1 MCTDK
6 DPILEEMKNLSPN
19 IEKEREMI
27 IKARQKGKLA
37 LFKTYVRLSG
47 PGWLQSAITL
57 GGGSLSSS
65 MYLGVLVGFGLL
77 WLQPVAM
84 IAGII
89 MLSAIAYVTLST
101 GKRPVRTINEYISP
115 VLGWGWLLAS
125 MTANLVWSMPQYSL
139 AIASL
144 QQNLLPHIF
153 GPPTVEPF
161 TGKVLAGLLVLGINL
176 AFLIMYTIG
185 GRGVKIFEI
194 IVKAMVASVVICFF
208 GVVFILTYTKQIRW
222 QDYLAGF
229 IPDLSLLFAPSKHL
243 MPYIEQVPQQ
253 FRSYWINLIVSQQ
266 RDVLISAAA
275 TAVGINMTFM
285 LPYSMLR
292 KGWDKDFRGLAIF
305 DLSTGLFFP
314 FILATSCVVIASA
327 AQFHAKPAPG
337 FLGEKDEKGN
347 LIQPAP
353 NLIGS
358 FQKLM
363 ESRAIFQLGKDKWNS
378 MSPEEKEN
386 FLKSLPEPDKK
397 LSAMMVR
404 RDAFNLSDALAPL
417 TGSVV
422 AKYIFGIGVLGMGLG
437 ASTMLMLI
445 NSLCF
450 CELLNKPLKG
460 WTQFFGG
467 LMVSLSLIGVLLWRD
482 AQMWL
487 AIPTSVFCMTLLPL
501 AYLSF
506 WLLINQKKLL
516 QENTP
521 KGFKWW
527 LWNILLSISFTL
539 SAIGST
545 WAIYSRTG
553 VYGFYIIIGFISLVL
568 IVHFIR
574 KNKYRKITQT
584 QS

>member
-1 MCTDK
+1 MSTVK
-6 DPILEEMKNLSPN
+6 DPVLEQMKSISPN

-27 IKARQKGKLA
+27 LKAKEKGKWEV
-37 LFKTYVRLSG
+37 FKIYVRLSG

-77 WLQPVAM
+77 WLQPIAM

-101 GKRPVRTINEYISP
+101 GRRPLRTINEYVSP

-139 AIASL
+139 AIASF
-144 QQNLLPHIF
+144 QQNLLPNVF

-161 TGKVLAGLLVLGINL
+161 TGKVLAGLIVLGINIT
-176 AFLIMYTIG
+176 FLTMYTLG

-194 IVKAMVASVVICFF
+194 IVKTMVASVVLCFF
-208 GVVFILTYTKQIRW
+208 GVVFVLTYTKQIRW
-222 QDYLAGF
+222 QDYLSGF
-229 IPDLSLLFAPSKHL
+229 IPDLSLLYMPSKHL
-243 MPYIEQVPQQ
+243 MPYIEQVEEQ

-285 LPYSMLR
+285 FPYSMLR
-292 KGWDKDFRGLAIF
+292 KGWDRDFRGLAIF

-337 FLGEKDEKGN
+337 FLGERDDKGN

-353 NLIGS
+353 NLVGS
-358 FQKLM
+358 FQKLL
-363 ESRAIFQLGKDKWNS
+363 EGRAIFELGKEKWDS
-378 MSPEEKEN
+378 MSSEEKEN
-386 FLKSLPEPDKK
+386 FIKSLPEADRK

-422 AKYIFGIGVLGMGLG
+422 ARYVFGIGVLGMGLG

-450 CELLNKPLKG
+450 CELLNRPLKG

-467 LMVSLSLIGVLLWRD
+467 LMVSLSLVGVLLWRD

-506 WLLINQKKLL
+506 WLLLNQRKLL
-516 QENTP
+516 KEDTP
-521 KGFKWW
+521 SGAKWW
-527 LWNILLSISFTL
+527 IWNILLSISFTL
-539 SAIGST
+539 SAIGSV
-545 WAIYSRTG
+545 WAIYSRIG
-553 VYGFYIIIGFISLVL
+553 YRGFYIIAGFLTLVVV
-568 IVHFIR
+568 VHIIR
-574 KNKYRKITQT
+574 KKRTIQESGK
-584 QS
+584 SL

>member
-1 MCTDK
+1 MSLHK
-6 DPILEEMKNLSPN
+6 DPVLEQMKTISPN

-27 IKARQKGKLA
+27 VRAREKGKWA
-37 LFKTYVRLSG
+37 VFKTYVRLSG

-77 WLQPVAM
+77 WLQPLAM

-101 GKRPVRTINEYISP
+101 GRRPLRTINEYVSP

-139 AIASL
+139 AIASF
-144 QQNLLPHIF
+144 QQNLLPNIF

-176 AFLIMYTIG
+176 TFLIMYTLG

-194 IVKAMVASVVICFF
+194 IVKTMVASVVICFF
-208 GVVFILTYTKQIRW
+208 GVVFVLTYTKQIRW

-229 IPDLSLLFAPSKHL
+229 IPDLSLLYMPSKHL
-243 MPYIEQVPQQ
+243 MPYIEQVPEQ

-285 LPYSMLR
+285 FPYSMLR

-337 FLGEKDEKGN
+337 FLGERDEKGN

-353 NLIGS
+353 NLVGS
-358 FQKLM
+358 FQKLI
-363 ESRAIFQLGKDKWNS
+363 EGRAIFELGPDKWNS
-378 MSPEEKEN
+378 MSNEEKEN
-386 FLKSLPEPDKK
+386 FLKSLPEADRK

-422 AKYIFGIGVLGMGLG
+422 AKYVFGIGVLGMGLG

-450 CELLNKPLKG
+450 CELLNRPLKG

-506 WLLINQKKLL
+506 WLLLNQKKLL

-521 KGFKWW
+521 TGVKWW
-527 LWNILLSISFTL
+527 IWNILLCISFTL
-539 SAIGST
+539 SAIGSV
-545 WAIYSRTG
+545 WAIYSRIG
-553 VYGFYIIIGFISLVL
+553 YYGFYVICGFITLVV
-568 IVHFIR
+568 IVHIIR
-574 KNKYRKITQT
+574 KKKVRETT
-584 QS
+584 VEPS

>member
-1 MCTDK
+1 MSEYK
-6 DPILEEMKNLSPN
+6 DPVLEQMKSIAPH
-19 IEKEREMI
+19 IQREREMI
-27 IKARQKGKLA
+27 IQSRKGGKGKL
-37 LFKTYVRLSG
+37 FKTFVRLSG
-47 PGWLQSAITL
+47 PGWIQSAITL

-77 WLQPVAM
+77 WLQPLAM

-101 GKRPVRTINEYISP
+101 GRRPVRTINEFVSP
-115 VLGWGWLLAS
+115 VLGWSWLFAS
-125 MTANLVWSMPQYSL
+125 MLANMVWSMPQYSI
-139 AIASL
+139 AIASF
-144 QQNLLPHIF
+144 QQNLLPQVF

-161 TGKVLAGLLVLGINL
+161 TGKVMAGLIVLGINL
-176 AFLIMYTIG
+176 TFLTMYTVG
-185 GRGVKIFEI
+185 GKGVKIFEI
-194 IVKAMVASVVICFF
+194 IIKTMVGSVVICFF
-208 GVVFILTYTKQIRW
+208 GVVVVLTVTGQVHW
-222 QDYLAGF
+222 QKYLAGF
-229 IPDLSLLFAPSKHL
+229 IPDFSLLFHPSKDL
-243 MPYIEQVPQQ
+243 IPYIEQVPEK
-253 FRSYWINLIVSQQ
+253 FRSYWTNLIVSQQ
-266 RDVLISAAA
+266 RDVMISAAA

-292 KGWDKDFRGLAIF
+292 KGWDREFRGLAIF

-337 FLGEKDEKGN
+337 FLGERDEKGN
-347 LIQPAP
+347 IIQPAP

-363 ESRAIFQLGKDKWNS
+363 EGRVIYEIGEQVWNS
-378 MSPEEKEN
+378 LSNEEKEERVRN
-386 FLKSLPEPDKK
+386 LPESDRK

-404 RDAFNLSDALAPL
+404 RDAFNLSDALKPL
-417 TGSVV
+417 TGSKI
-422 AKYIFGIGVLGMGLG
+422 AQYIFGIGVLGMGLG

-450 CELLNKPLKG
+450 CELLNRPLRG

-467 LMVSLSLIGVLLWRD
+467 LMVSLSLIGVLFWKD

-506 WLLINQKKLL
+506 WLLLNQEKLL
-516 QENTP
+516 KEDLP
-521 KGFKWW
+521 RGAKWW
-527 LWNILLSISFTL
+527 LWNILLCISFAL
-539 SAIGST
+539 SAFGAIWSIVSKVGYKGIG
-545 WAIYSRTG
+545 
-553 VYGFYIIIGFISLVL
+553 IIIAFLILVL
-568 IVHFIR
+568 IVHIAR
-574 KNKYRKITQT
+574 KMKSNNLEGAIL
-584 QS
+584 

>member
-1 MCTDK
+1 MSEFK
-6 DPILEEMKNLSPN
+6 DPVLEQMKSIAPN

-27 IKARQKGKLA
+27 REARTKGKGA
-37 LFKTYVRLSG
+37 IFKAFVRLSG

-77 WLQPVAM
+77 WLQPLAM

-101 GKRPVRTINEYISP
+101 GRRPVRTINEYVNP
-115 VLGWGWLLAS
+115 VLGWSWLLAS

-139 AIASL
+139 AIASF
-144 QQNLLPHIF
+144 QQNLLPQVF
-153 GPPTVEPF
+153 GPPAVEPF
-161 TGKVLAGLLVLGINL
+161 TGRVLAGLLVLGINIS
-176 AFLIMYTIG
+176 FLILYTLG
-185 GRGVKIFEI
+185 GKGVKYFEI
-194 IVKAMVASVVICFF
+194 IVKTMVASVVVCFF
-208 GVVFILTYTKQIRW
+208 GVVIVLTVTGQVQW
-222 QDYLAGF
+222 QKYMAGF
-229 IPDLSLLFAPSKHL
+229 IPDLSLLFHPSRDL
-243 MPYIEQVPQQ
+243 MPYIEQVPEQ
-253 FRSYWINLIVSQQ
+253 FRSYWTNLIVSQQ
-266 RDVLISAAA
+266 RDVMISAAA

-292 KGWDKDFRGLAIF
+292 KGWDREFRGLAIF

-337 FLGEKDEKGN
+337 FLGERDEHGS

-363 ESRAIFQLGKDKWNS
+363 EGRLIYEIGEQAWNS
-378 MSPEEKEN
+378 LSKEEKEERIKN
-386 FLKSLPEPDKK
+386 LPEADRK

-404 RDAFNLSDALAPL
+404 RDAFNLSDALKPL
-417 TGSVV
+417 TGSTIARYV
-422 AKYIFGIGVLGMGLG
+422 FGIGVLGMGLG

-450 CELLNKPLKG
+450 CELLNRPLKG

-467 LMVSLSLIGVLLWRD
+467 LMVSLSLVGVLLWKD

-506 WLLINQKKLL
+506 WLLLNQRKLL
-516 QENTP
+516 KDDMP
-521 KGFKWW
+521 RGAKWW
-527 LWNILLSISFTL
+527 LWNILLAISFTL
-539 SAIGST
+539 SAIGAVWS
-545 WAIYSRTG
+545 IYSRVG
-553 VYGFYIIIGFISLVL
+553 VNGFWIIAGFLGLVL
-568 IVHFIR
+568 IAHI
-574 KNKYRKITQT
+574 YRKLKSANTSST
-584 QS
+584 S

>member
-1 MCTDK
+1 MSEFK
-6 DPILEEMKNLSPN
+6 DPVLEQMKSIAPN
-19 IEKEREMI
+19 IQKEREMI
-27 IKARQKGKLA
+27 VQSRQQGKGA
-37 LFKTYVRLSG
+37 LFKTFIRLSG

-77 WLQPVAM
+77 WLQPLAM

-101 GKRPVRTINEYISP
+101 GRRPVRTINEYVSP
-115 VLGWGWLLAS
+115 VLGWSWLLAS
-125 MTANLVWSMPQYSL
+125 MLANIVWSMPQYSL
-139 AIASL
+139 AIASF
-144 QQNLLPHIF
+144 QQNLLPQVF
-153 GPPTVEPF
+153 GPPMVEPF

-176 AFLIMYTIG
+176 IFLLLYTIG
-185 GRGVKIFEI
+185 GKGVKFFEI
-194 IVKAMVASVVICFF
+194 IVKLMVASVVVCFF
-208 GVVFILTYTKQIRW
+208 GVVIVLTVTGQVQW
-222 QDYLAGF
+222 QKYLAGF
-229 IPDLSLLFAPSKHL
+229 IPDFSLLFHPSKEL
-243 MPYIEQVPQQ
+243 LPYIEQVPEK
-253 FRSYWINLIVSQQ
+253 FRSYWTNMIVSQQ
-266 RDVLISAAA
+266 RDVMISAAA

-292 KGWDKDFRGLAIF
+292 KGWDREFRGLAIF

-337 FLGEKDEKGN
+337 FLGERDEKGN
-347 LIQPAP
+347 VIQPAP
-353 NLIGS
+353 NLVGS

-363 ESRAIFQLGKDKWNS
+363 EGRVIYEVGEQVWNTLS
-378 MSPEEKEN
+378 KEAKEEKIKN
-386 FLKSLPEPDKK
+386 LPEADRK

-404 RDAFNLSDALAPL
+404 RDAFNLSDALKPL
-417 TGSVV
+417 TGSTI

-450 CELLNKPLKG
+450 CELLNRPLRG

-467 LMVSLSLIGVLLWRD
+467 LIVSVSLVGVLFWND
-482 AQMWL
+482 AQMWI

-506 WLLINQKKLL
+506 WLLLNQKKLL
-516 QENTP
+516 KEDMPQ
-521 KGFKWW
+521 GSKWW
-527 LWNILLSISFTL
+527 IWNILLCISFIL
-539 SAIGST
+539 SAIGAFWSIT
-545 WAIYSRTG
+545 SRVG
-553 VYGFYIIIGFISLVL
+553 YKGIWLIVGFLIIILA
-568 IVHFIR
+568 VHLIR
-574 KNKYRKITQT
+574 KNKQQKSI
-584 QS
+584 SA